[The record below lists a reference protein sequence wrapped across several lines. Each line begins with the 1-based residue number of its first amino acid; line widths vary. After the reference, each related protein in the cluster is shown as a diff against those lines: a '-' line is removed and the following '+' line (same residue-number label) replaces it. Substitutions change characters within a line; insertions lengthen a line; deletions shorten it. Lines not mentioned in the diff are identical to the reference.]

1 MEIKISRER
10 LVERFL
16 RYVSVD
22 TQSDPQSETFPSTAK
37 QLTLLNLLLEEMLA
51 LGLSDAEIDP
61 HGYVTG
67 TVPATPGHEEKP
79 VIGLISHVDT
89 SPDMAGAGVKPQFV
103 QDYDG
108 NDIRLNDTLTMRV
121 ADFPELAFFKGHT
134 LITTD
139 GTTLLGADDKAGVAE
154 IMTAVEYL
162 MAHPEI
168 PHGKLRIG
176 FTPDEEVG
184 RGVDFFDVEA
194 FGAQF
199 AYTVDGGFEGELEY
213 ENFNAASAK
222 IAVQGRHIHPGYAK
236 DKMINALQVVCED
249 NALLPAAQR
258 PEHTEEYDGF
268 YHLVGINGDGRAGC
282 FGIHYPRPLA

>member
-103 QDYDG
+103 QDY
-108 NDIRLNDTLTMRV
+108 
-121 ADFPELAFFKGHT
+121 E
-134 LITTD
+134 
-139 GTTLLGADDKAGVAE
+139 
-154 IMTAVEYL
+154 
-162 MAHPEI
+162 
-168 PHGKLRIG
+168 
-176 FTPDEEVG
+176 
-184 RGVDFFDVEA
+184 
-194 FGAQF
+194 
-199 AYTVDGGFEGELEY
+199 
-213 ENFNAASAK
+213 
-222 IAVQGRHIHPGYAK
+222 
-236 DKMINALQVVCED
+236 
-249 NALLPAAQR
+249 
-258 PEHTEEYDGF
+258 
-268 YHLVGINGDGRAGC
+268 
-282 FGIHYPRPLA
+282 